1 MKRSE
6 GERVRL
12 EHSLTRLSAHISSI
26 KIGLKAGGPIGPDIA
41 GGLVQTALEVAM
53 QIAKFDAYELI
64 ERDIE
69 AVEGEI
75 ARKVQQAML
84 TNAIPPNGRWRTLS
98 EVSPSGKTLFVCL
111 SCGTRSPSPTTN
123 CNNGGVKQY
132 DGTMRECKDWKPSPF
147 EVQ

>member
-1 MKRSE
+1 VKRSA

-12 EHSLTRLSAHISSI
+12 DHSLARLSAHISSI
-26 KIGLKAGGPIGPDIA
+26 KIGLKAGGPVGPDIA

-53 QIAKFDAYELI
+53 QIAKFDAFELI
-64 ERDIE
+64 ERDME
-69 AVEGEI
+69 AAEGVL
-75 ARKVQQAML
+75 ADRVQQAIL
-84 TNAIPPNGRWRTLS
+84 TGARPPTGRWRTLT

-111 SCGTRSPSPTTN
+111 SCGTTSPVPSAKCSKP
-123 CNNGGVKQY
+123 VKQH